1 MNNFEEVDK
10 KLVKAL
16 MSFTY
21 DSRPFWT
28 LLAMR
33 LKRVPSKNLESFCT
47 VVTANAVELHY
58 NPAFVQKHEQSFLK
72 YMFLHECLHL
82 IYRHMFRFSFSKDMV
97 DVGYLKNNPP
107 KVYKPIAPVKSAD
120 IAADLAANRD
130 LFMMF
135 PDYQGYGVKHDDI
148 QQFAMKDFANA
159 SAEDIEKY
167 VLDTYLPVQSGSS
180 SSEGDGEQKGS
191 KGKGKEGKGKDSK
204 VNGKPVPSHAPA
216 ANKTDSDLVKRI
228 KQRMVEGMVA
238 SAAREGSMGQGSV
251 PDSLKAELEIIMK
264 PPRKDWRAMLSEFV
278 KCSLPKDSTRTWAR
292 INRRHPYLIKGKK
305 PRRVPLI
312 GVAMDTSGSVS
323 DTALKAFLEEI
334 NHIRKLYDSDID
346 IVQCDCVISDVV
358 HVKAKQRMPTYVSG
372 RGGTEFTPALEW
384 FDKAKR
390 KPDVVVFFTDLEVG
404 DDDVPDTQRSYNI
417 LWVSVNEPMCERF
430 QSMGKYG
437 KFIYMDVLEEE
448 TV

>member
-1 MNNFEEVDK
+1 MNNFEDVDK

-28 LLAMR
+28 LLSMR
-33 LKRVPSKNLESFCT
+33 LKRVPSKNIESFCT
-47 VVTANAVELHY
+47 VVTSNAVELHY
-58 NPAFVQKHEQSFLK
+58 NPDFVQKHEQSFLK

-130 LFMMF
+130 LFMLF

-148 QQFAMKDFANA
+148 QHFDMRDFANA

-167 VLDTYLPVQSGSS
+167 VLDTYLPVQGTSNSS
-180 SSEGDGEQKGS
+180 ADGGKQKES
-191 KGKGKEGKGKDSK
+191 KGKDSK

-238 SAAREGSMGQGSV
+238 SAAREGSMGQGSL
-251 PDSLKAELEIIMK
+251 PDSLKAELEILMQ

-323 DTALKAFLEEI
+323 DIALKAFLEEI
-334 NHIRKLYDSDID
+334 NHIRKLYGSDID

-372 RGGTEFTPALEW
+372 RGGTEFIPALEW

-417 LWVSVNEPMCERF
+417 LWVSVNETMCEKF

-437 KFIYMDVLEEE
+437 KFIYMDVSEEE
-448 TV
+448 DI

>member
-16 MSFTY
+16 MSFNY

-28 LLAMR
+28 LLSMR
-33 LKRVPSKNLESFCT
+33 LKRVPSKNIESFCT
-47 VVTANAVELHY
+47 VVTSNSVELHY
-58 NPAFVQKHEQSFLK
+58 NPDFVQKHEQSFLK

-97 DVGYLKNNPP
+97 DVGYLKSNPP

-120 IAADLAANRD
+120 LAADLAANRD
-130 LFMMF
+130 LFVMF

-148 QQFAMKDFANA
+148 QHFNMMDFALA

-167 VLDTYLPVQSGSS
+167 ILDTYLPVQGGGSGG
-180 SSEGDGEQKGS
+180 EGGGGGGKQKES
-191 KGKGKEGKGKDSK
+191 KGKDSK

-216 ANKTDSDLVKRI
+216 ANKTDSDLVKRV
-228 KQRMVEGMVA
+228 KQRMVEGMVS
-238 SAAREGSMGQGSV
+238 SAAREGSMGQGSL
-251 PDSLKAELEIIMK
+251 PESLKAELEILMQ

-334 NHIRKLYDSDID
+334 NHIRKLYGSDID

-417 LWVSVNEPMCERF
+417 LWVSVNETMCEKF

-437 KFIYMDVLEEE
+437 KFIYMDVSEEE
-448 TV
+448 NI